1 MAGSLMRAGTDRHK
15 MHHSVQPPERRF
27 VMSRMNHSYAVLA
40 GVLTI
45 AAAATSLAAPPAAER
60 HDEAIAIEGLLKT
73 GWEVAGFTSTFD
85 NRSAMILFRHPKEVS
100 LVQCLTGYDV
110 TRTPRTYTNCYRLR

>member
-1 MAGSLMRAGTDRHK
+1 
-15 MHHSVQPPERRF
+15 
-27 VMSRMNHSYAVLA
+27 MSRMNRNCTVLA
-40 GVLTI
+40 GALTI
-45 AAAATSLAAPPAAER
+45 AAIAAAAAFAAPPPAER
-60 HDEAIAIEGLLKT
+60 HDEAIAIEGLLKA

-85 NRSAMILFRHPKEVS
+85 NRSAMILFRHPNEAS